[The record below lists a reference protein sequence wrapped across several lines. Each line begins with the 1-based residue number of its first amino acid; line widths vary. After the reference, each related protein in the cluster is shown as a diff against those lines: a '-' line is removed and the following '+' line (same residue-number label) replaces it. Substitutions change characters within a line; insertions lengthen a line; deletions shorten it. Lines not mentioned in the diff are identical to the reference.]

1 MSLLAFRLGRSRPRL
16 DDAPFVFLLVEGL
29 LNVEKNGGFGLEHA
43 FCANITAAHNLHVFM
58 QVAYVLGQLLV
69 NGMLRRLTRACR
81 KVSDVKLIEMLRSS
95 LAFVPIPPDI
105 PPVGQLRFQNSS

>member
-1 MSLLAFRLGRSRPRL
+1 M
-16 DDAPFVFLLVEGL
+16 
-29 LNVEKNGGFGLEHA
+29 
-43 FCANITAAHNLHVFM
+43 AAHNLHVFM

>member
-1 MSLLAFRLGRSRPRL
+1 VR
-16 DDAPFVFLLVEGL
+16 
-29 LNVEKNGGFGLEHA
+29 HA
-43 FCANITAAHNLHVFM
+43 FCANKTAEHNLHVFM

-69 NGMLRRLTRACR
+69 NGVLRRLTSACR
-81 KVSDVKLIEMLRSS
+81 KVSDIKLIKMLRSS